1 MVFYFSAFRCRNLYV
16 KEIMLFGVV
25 LRLLNGAMLLGR
37 LCHQNLLNIYF
48 NFRPN
53 KVQFFF
59 KSLFVRTW
67 TSTLELEFVGFRLG
81 LRGFTYVTEIYLY
94 LHNSGCDISCLVV
107 FNCRRTR
114 AELKCLVNTLAG
126 AKTPSSVLF

>member
-1 MVFYFSAFRCRNLYV
+1 MDSTEFKFGVWYLKFGSNLAKLFEMVFYFSAFRCRNLYV

-53 KVQFFF
+53 KV
-59 KSLFVRTW
+59 
-67 TSTLELEFVGFRLG
+67 
-81 LRGFTYVTEIYLY
+81 
-94 LHNSGCDISCLVV
+94 
-107 FNCRRTR
+107 
-114 AELKCLVNTLAG
+114 
-126 AKTPSSVLF
+126 